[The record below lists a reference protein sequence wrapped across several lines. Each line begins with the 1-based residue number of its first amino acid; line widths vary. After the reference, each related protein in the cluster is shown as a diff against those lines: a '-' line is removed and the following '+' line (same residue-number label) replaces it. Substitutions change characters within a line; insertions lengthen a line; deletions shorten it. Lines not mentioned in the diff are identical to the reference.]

1 LLIYLHHLKSILYVI
16 QHNIIYN
23 MLFRDITGN
32 IVEINKSN
40 FISDSEYYKAI
51 SLTLGIQ
58 FIPKTT
64 NIKTKISGLIKK

>member
-1 LLIYLHHLKSILYVI
+1 
-16 QHNIIYN
+16 